1 MAIYLGVEMLLPMVS
16 LCLVVWGIVKLL
28 SKAAT
33 LFTSHRQGM
42 KFLIASHPH
51 HHLLLSV
58 FWFWLCLWVWIG
70 ISLWFWFAVPWW
82 LKVFS
87 IFLCAC
93 LPFVCFSWRNA
104 YSTSF
109 PILKIGLLVFLLLS
123 YKVFSYYGYDYLTTQ
138 VFSPTV

>member
-1 MAIYLGVEMLLPMVS
+1 MLLHMVKSMFDCLRNCQTTFQSSYTVYIPPAVHEVSDCFASSPS
-16 LCLVVWGIVKLL
+16 LVIVCL
-28 SKAAT
+28 
-33 LFTSHRQGM
+33 
-42 KFLIASHPH
+42 LI
-51 HHLLLSV
+51 
-58 FWFWLCLWVWIG
+58 LCLWVWIG

-123 YKVFSYYGYDYLTTQ
+123 CKVFSYYGYDYLTTQ